1 MSADPSAIAR
11 VDLPASLDAAAA
23 PGLVETLLARRG
35 APLEINAEP
44 VNRLG
49 GQCLQILLSAA
60 ATWRADGV
68 RLVVSAPSAEFSR
81 ALQLLGLSFDNLAA
95 GEGAA

>member
-1 MSADPSAIAR
+1 VSADPSAVAR
-11 VDLPASLDAAAA
+11 IDLPASLDAAAA
-23 PGLVETLLARRG
+23 PALLETLLARRG
-35 APLEINAEP
+35 AALEIDAEP

-49 GQCLQILLSAA
+49 AQCLQILLSAA

-68 RLVVSAPSAEFSR
+68 RLAVSAPSAEFSR
-81 ALQLLGLSFDNLAA
+81 ALQLLGLSLDNLAA